1 MLQDDKKRLAVLK
14 AQQLVNERSAA
25 QALRQINAQQAEF
38 ELMKKQWAD
47 TAEALSHR
55 SQEEV
60 KEEEEEDVVEV
71 RRAVDE
77 AQDEV
82 RQIIDQEVQQERP
95 VLDIGEMVAAQLQ
108 QEERMILIRR
118 NLLPAR
124 DNP

>member
-1 MLQDDKKRLAVLK
+1 MQDDKKRLAVLK

-25 QALRQINAQQAEF
+25 QALRQINAQQAEL

-47 TAEALSHR
+47 KAEALSHR

-60 KEEEEEDVVEV
+60 KEDEEDVVEV

-108 QEERMILIRR
+108 QEERMILIRQNLQQAR
-118 NLLPAR
+118 N
-124 DNP
+124 NP